1 MKKTIVEKY
10 GSSRAIN
17 IGDALAVYALKLLI
31 NNVEY
36 LGVHNTLNI
45 MDEILKMAIE
55 TVEGQSI
62 ELDWIAHNKMKLT
75 ERDYYTMCIKKT
87 CWYTTITPC
96 RIGCIIGLTD
106 VTHKQLRSITKF
118 SRYLG
123 IGFQI
128 QDDILNLISKNNS
141 TYGKEQDGDLLEGKK
156 TLMMIMM
163 YNNSTLKEKNEI
175 KKNQFQTSIKKITK
189 RYKIFEVIDDKI

>member
-1 MKKTIVEKY
+1 MY
-10 GSSRAIN
+10 
-17 IGDALAVYALKLLI
+17 
-31 NNVEY
+31 
-36 LGVHNTLNI
+36 
-45 MDEILKMAIE
+45 
-55 TVEGQSI
+55 
-62 ELDWIAHNKMKLT
+62 
-75 ERDYYTMCIKKT
+75 KKT

-175 KKNQFQTSIKKITK
+175 KKINSKLRLKKSQKDIKYLKSLMIKYDCIKKSDLKCKYFINKAIQTLDQECTWIENSIMK
-189 RYKIFEVIDDKI
+189 SFLRRMATYVIIRDK